1 MAGFMKW
8 RSTKFDIINLTLSMY
23 TVSYKRSQQYIFIF
37 MVANFLEVSFGYVT
51 KVKQI
56 NIFCI

>member
-1 MAGFMKW
+1 
-8 RSTKFDIINLTLSMY
+8 MY